1 MELLAGIVVLIAVFQ
16 ANFLVGKYISNKP
29 NEPNE
34 PNEQIGLN
42 NEVQIIKGVD

>member
-1 MELLAGIVVLIAVFQ
+1 MEQLAGIVVLIAVFQ

-29 NEPNE
+29 NE
-34 PNEQIGLN
+34 QIGLN

>member
-29 NEPNE
+29 NE
-34 PNEQIGLN
+34 QIGLN